1 MVTTFAIKNAPLGAF
16 FRAQIIDVQDSFVF
30 DALFVTGAAYA
41 TPAEVSYI
49 IDGDTFAA
57 RVMLADDTKITVRVR
72 LINVDTP
79 EIHGECESEIRAAFA
94 AKARLSEL
102 LPVGSVAELRDI
114 KDDKYLGRIDARV
127 LTADGRDV
135 GNVLIH
141 EKLGR
146 PYSGGRRDGWCK

>member
-1 MVTTFAIKNAPLGAF
+1 MA
-16 FRAQIIDVQDSFVF
+16 
-30 DALFVTGAAYA
+30 ALFVAGAANA
-41 TPAEVSYI
+41 TPVVVDYI
-49 IDGDTFAA
+49 IDGDTFAG
-57 RVMLADDTKITVRVR
+57 RVTLADDTKITVRVR

-94 AKARLSEL
+94 AKARLAEL
-102 LPVGSVAELRDI
+102 LPIGTTVELQEI

-127 LTADGRDV
+127 LDVLGRDV
-135 GNVLIH
+135 GKILVN

>member
-1 MVTTFAIKNAPLGAF
+1 M
-16 FRAQIIDVQDSFVF
+16 
-30 DALFVTGAAYA
+30 ALFVTGVAYA

-49 IDGDTFAA
+49 IDGDTFAV

>member
-1 MVTTFAIKNAPLGAF
+1 MRKIFLF
-16 FRAQIIDVQDSFVF
+16 LLFCFV
-30 DALFVTGAAYA
+30 AGAANA
-41 TPAEVSYI
+41 TPVVVDYI
-49 IDGDTFAA
+49 IDGDTFAG
-57 RVMLADDTKITVRVR
+57 RVTLADDTKITVRIR

-94 AKARLSEL
+94 AKARLAEL
-102 LPVGSVAELRDI
+102 LPIGTTVELQEI

-127 LTADGRDV
+127 LDVLGRDV
-135 GNVLIH
+135 GKILVN

>member
-1 MVTTFAIKNAPLGAF
+1 M
-16 FRAQIIDVQDSFVF
+16 FRIVSFLM
-30 DALFVTGAAYA
+30 ALFVTGVAYA

-141 EKLGR
+141 ENLGR

>member
-1 MVTTFAIKNAPLGAF
+1 MV
-16 FRAQIIDVQDSFVF
+16 
-30 DALFVTGAAYA
+30 ALFVTGAANA
-41 TPAEVSYI
+41 TPVVVDYI
-49 IDGDTFAA
+49 IDGDTFAG
-57 RVMLADDTKITVRVR
+57 RVTLADDAKITVRVR

-94 AKARLSEL
+94 AKARLTEL
-102 LPVGSVAELRDI
+102 LPIGTTVELQEI

-127 LTADGRDV
+127 LDVLGRDV
-135 GNVLIH
+135 GKILVN

>member
-1 MVTTFAIKNAPLGAF
+1 MV
-16 FRAQIIDVQDSFVF
+16 
-30 DALFVTGAAYA
+30 ALFVTGAANA
-41 TPAEVSYI
+41 TPVVVDYI
-49 IDGDTFAA
+49 IDGDTFAG
-57 RVMLADDTKITVRVR
+57 RVTLADDTKITVRVR

-94 AKARLSEL
+94 AKARLAEL
-102 LPVGSVAELRDI
+102 LPIGTTVELQEI

-127 LTADGRDV
+127 LDTSGRDV
-135 GNVLIH
+135 GKILVN

>member
-1 MVTTFAIKNAPLGAF
+1 MV
-16 FRAQIIDVQDSFVF
+16 
-30 DALFVTGAAYA
+30 ALFVTGAANA
-41 TPAEVSYI
+41 TPVVVDYI
-49 IDGDTFAA
+49 IDGDTFAG
-57 RVMLADDTKITVRVR
+57 RVTLADDTKITVRVR

-94 AKARLSEL
+94 AKARLTEL
-102 LPVGSVAELRDI
+102 LPIGTTVELQEI

-127 LTADGRDV
+127 LDVLGRDV
-135 GNVLIH
+135 GKILVN